1 MGLTPSHQANICS
14 NTHGFTMSLRI
25 KTDFVLSWLIAVS
38 ISFTRYL
45 TFPGLVNMFPSSSGP
60 SSICACEKQTIH
72 LLQLN
77 VITMCTMKKNRNT
90 KIASTVT
97 ITITSS
103 MKIFRGNL
111 VYLSKG
117 NMYMVSLLK
126 LCLVDYRGNI
136 SFTPLN
142 NIVLNITI

>member
-1 MGLTPSHQANICS
+1 
-14 NTHGFTMSLRI
+14 
-25 KTDFVLSWLIAVS
+25 
-38 ISFTRYL
+38 
-45 TFPGLVNMFPSSSGP
+45 
-60 SSICACEKQTIH
+60 
-72 LLQLN
+72 
-77 VITMCTMKKNRNT
+77 MCTMKKNRNT

-126 LCLVDYRGNI
+126 LCQVDYKGEYFI
-136 SFTPLN
+136 YTA
-142 NIVLNITI
+142 